1 MVYNTITLCVRKFT
15 KEIQFS
21 KFLYNFRL
29 LSFKLV
35 EEYINIHLSVSV
47 VKVDLTLSYKQI
59 NLRLRKIR
67 QKY

>member
-35 EEYINIHLSVSV
+35 EEYININFIS
-47 VKVDLTLSYKQI
+47 
-59 NLRLRKIR
+59 
-67 QKY
+67 